1 MPASQA
7 GCLEEF
13 CEDALDFEWH
23 FEAMVRQGVCRPQSL
38 QTSRALDLWLQDTPT
53 SAPNNHKSHNHKAIG
68 CLPSEDSRTSHQ
80 RSWWLQKPE
89 PSPLSPKPRPC
100 NEMIR
105 LSSEQEPKIIL
116 LRPSQRGSSTS
127 CSAKAKSRT
136 CTQRL
141 LDFALPLS
149 LSLAPS
155 LSLSLLSGEAVAVF
169 FCTRYLAM
177 INWRKTFKAFTCKFP
192 FRGGHLY
199 PCASITS
206 SHSK

>member
-1 MPASQA
+1 MRQFQSGRISCSAAVGSVPASQA

-116 LRPSQRGSSTS
+116 LRPSQRGSSN
-127 CSAKAKSRT
+127 K
-136 CTQRL
+136 L
-141 LDFALPLS
+141 LCQSEIAHLHTTAFGCCP
-149 LSLAPS
+149 PS
-155 LSLSLLSGEAVAVF
+155 LSLSRSLSLSLSLSSLAKLLLSFSA
-169 FCTRYLAM
+169 LD
-177 INWRKTFKAFTCKFP
+177 IWR
-192 FRGGHLY
+192 
-199 PCASITS
+199 
-206 SHSK
+206 